1 MLTGDYI
8 IIGGGTA
15 ACVLANRLS
24 KNPANEIIL
33 LESGGKPDNVKL
45 SIPAS
50 FYQMFKTRYDW
61 NFNTI
66 PQKHVN
72 NRRMYQPRGRMLG
85 GCSQINAM
93 IYIRGA
99 AQDYDEW
106 ADMGNHLWSYKKVL
120 PYFKKGKNN
129 FALESKFH
137 EKGGEQCISKHKH
150 LGYLTNKFIE
160 AAKTKG
166 FKYNPD
172 FNGKE
177 QAGVGTYQL
186 FQKNG
191 KRHSTYDAYLKPI
204 IKRKNLTIL
213 TGATVKRIMFE
224 GNKAEKVEY
233 YVGGKLKKAKARRE
247 IILCAGAFGSPQILM
262 RSGIGHAK
270 ELNDLG
276 IEALVDSPEVGKN
289 LQDHLA
295 FGINVETSAKY
306 SYDGLDKLPAI
317 INPALKYFLFKRGPL
332 TSNVAEGGAFF
343 KTNPSLPA
351 ADFQILFAP
360 ASFIKHGLLD
370 LGNHKGFTMG
380 TCHLQ
385 PKSRGTVKLKNKS
398 LSTAPIIDPNYLSA
412 KEDREDLVKGFKF
425 IQDLLYT
432 EPLAEYINKAKFP
445 SKRLEKADEILDF
458 LKTYIQTL
466 YHPVGTCRMG
476 LDLESVV
483 DQKLKVRGVSG
494 LRVVD
499 ASVMP
504 KIIRGNTQAPVM
516 MIAERAAEFI
526 LKDRLTL
533 STKMVY

>member
-15 ACVLANRLS
+15 ACILANRLS

-33 LESGGKPDNVKL
+33 LESGGKPDNAKL
-45 SIPAS
+45 NIPAS

-61 NFNTI
+61 NFNSV

-72 NRRMYQPRGRMLG
+72 KRKMFQPRGKMLG
-85 GCSQINAM
+85 GCSQLNAM

-99 AQDYDEW
+99 AKDYDEW
-106 ADMGNHLWSYKKVL
+106 AEMGNHQWSYKKVL

-129 FALESKFH
+129 YSLESKYH
-137 EKGGEQCISKHKH
+137 EKGGEQSISKHRNLGH
-150 LGYLTNKFIE
+150 LTHQFIE
-160 AAKTKG
+160 AAKSKG
-166 FKYNPD
+166 FEYNPD

-177 QAGVGTYQL
+177 QQGVGTYQL

-191 KRHSTYDAYLKPI
+191 KRQSTYDAFLKPI
-204 IKRKNLTIL
+204 LKRKNLTVL
-213 TGATVKRIMFE
+213 TGATVKKVLFE
-224 GNKAEKVEY
+224 GNKAEMVEF
-233 YVGGKLKKAKARRE
+233 YVNGKQKKAKARRE

-262 RSGIGHAK
+262 RSGIGDPEELK
-270 ELNDLG
+270 EHG
-276 IEALVDSPEVGKN
+276 IILRADNPEVGKN

-295 FGINVETSAKY
+295 FGINVESDSQY
-306 SYDGLDKLPAI
+306 SYDGLDKFPAF
-317 INPALKYFLFKRGPL
+317 INPLLRYTLFRRGPF
-332 TSNVAEGGAFF
+332 TSNIAEGGAFF
-343 KTNPSLPA
+343 KTNSDLPA

-360 ASFIKHGLLD
+360 ATFIKHGRMK
-370 LGNHKGFTMG
+370 LGSHTGFTMG
-380 TCHLQ
+380 ACHLQ

-398 LSTAPIIDPNYLSA
+398 LSAAPIIDPNYMSA
-412 KEDREDLVKGFKF
+412 KEDREALVKGFKF
-425 IQDLLYT
+425 IQDILYT
-432 EPLAEYINKAKFP
+432 EPLNNYIKKAKFP
-445 SKRLEKADEILDF
+445 TKKLEKSDEILDF
-458 LKTYIQTL
+458 LRTYIQTL